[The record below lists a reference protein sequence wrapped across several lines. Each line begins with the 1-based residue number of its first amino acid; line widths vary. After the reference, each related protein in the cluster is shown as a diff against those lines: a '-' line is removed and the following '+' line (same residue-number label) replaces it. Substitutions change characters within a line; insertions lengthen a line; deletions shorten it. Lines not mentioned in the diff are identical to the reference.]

1 MMKHREMEDIPES
14 IQAELYEEEEHTRR
28 LQLIVYPSLI
38 AFAVLASYGFY
49 LIYSLTRD
57 IHLMT
62 DSIIKM
68 TESVDRN
75 MTVMSGDV
83 GKMNYSMVRMTEAV
97 TNMQRDLWSM
107 NQNISTP
114 LSAVN
119 RMLPFSNNSS
129 GPFPGSPG
137 PMPFAPPMMRGGQ
150 Q

>member
-1 MMKHREMEDIPES
+1 MKHREDVPEAF
-14 IQAELYEEEEHTRR
+14 QAELYEEEEHTRR

-38 AFAVLASYGFY
+38 AFTVLASYGFY

-57 IHLMT
+57 MHLMT
-62 DSIIKM
+62 LSIVQM
-68 TESVDRN
+68 TETVEKN
-75 MTVMSGDV
+75 MTSMSGDV
-83 GKMNYSMVRMTEAV
+83 ANMNYTMVRMTEAV

-137 PMPFAPPMMRGGQ
+137 PMPFAPPGMPRGQ
-150 Q
+150 R

>member
-1 MMKHREMEDIPES
+1 MKKIEDAPEAL
-14 IQAELYEEEEHTRR
+14 QAELYEEEQQTRR
-28 LQLIVYPSLI
+28 LQLVVYPSLI

-62 DSIIKM
+62 ESIIKM

-75 MTVMSGDV
+75 MSVMSGDM
-83 GKMNYSMVRMTEAV
+83 GNMNYSMVHMTEAV

-137 PMPFAPPMMRGGQ
+137 PIDRKSVV
-150 Q
+150 